1 MGDGLEIM
9 PQYVT
14 SRRLGHGVG
23 IAGGHEIP
31 LVQENNM
38 IEAQPSMVIALDA
51 GPGPRV
57 IKKQDKS
64 GFGHGTVASGITSTV
79 VVTQS

>member
-1 MGDGLEIM
+1 MDLEII

-23 IAGGHEIP
+23 IARGHEIP
-31 LVQENNM
+31 LVQEINM

-51 GPGPRV
+51 GPGPE
-57 IKKQDKS
+57 
-64 GFGHGTVASGITSTV
+64 
-79 VVTQS
+79 